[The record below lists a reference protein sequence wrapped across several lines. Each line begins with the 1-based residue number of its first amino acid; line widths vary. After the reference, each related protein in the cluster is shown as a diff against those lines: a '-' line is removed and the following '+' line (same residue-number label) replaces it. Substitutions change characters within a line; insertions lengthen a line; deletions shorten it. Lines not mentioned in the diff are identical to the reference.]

1 MNGYKVSKHCEQRMQ
16 QRAISRDV
24 INVLIRFGVTLNE
37 KGAEV
42 TYLNHEGKE
51 LALKTW
57 SCNRKT
63 IEKASKAY
71 LVEKDGCLITVAF
84 KTKKHHWR
92 V

>member
-1 MNGYKVSKHCEQRMQ
+1 MNGYKVTKHCEQRMQ
-16 QRAISRDV
+16 QRAISKDV
-24 INVLIRFGVTLNE
+24 INVLIQFGVTLNE

-42 TYLNHEGKE
+42 THLNHEGKE

-57 SCNRKT
+57 SCSRKT